1 MKKNY
6 ILFKKALLASGFS
19 IVAMSSLAQTE
30 VYTDTLFYTGAVQQY
45 TVPNCA
51 TDITITT
58 YGAQGAAGSVLNPDI
73 NAGGAAG
80 LGNRVTGGW
89 SSLSPGQ
96 IIYVYVGGAA
106 SGATGGFNG
115 GGNGVA
121 INGLNPSGGGGG
133 ATDVRY
139 PTDALSDR
147 VQVAGGGGGGGNAAY
162 HWNGAAFT
170 GGNGGNG
177 GGSGVSLDGS
187 AGTDAI
193 GDSGFAYPSG
203 LGGTSAGPGAGAI
216 GCGGF
221 LGQIGGASAGE
232 VGGNGGIGSSLEVPG
247 YRASGGAGGG
257 GYVGGN
263 GGGGGSAGTAGCSGN
278 NIGAGG
284 GGSAGTNY
292 LNGEPND
299 FENGVREGNGMV
311 VIQYTIIAQEAELS
325 LAMSPCLGQEAQLNF
340 SPAGGTFSVLQGNSA
355 DVNASG
361 LFSPSALGT
370 YEIVYAVTD
379 ECTNEIIADTLTLN
393 ITCDV
398 ANLNEAA
405 ASNLI
410 IYPNPTENTLF
421 VQSSDVLGQVVISDA
436 RGQIVLSLDSSSNL
450 LEIDVRHLE
459 AGLYFVQTATGVQ
472 RFIVK

>member
-1 MKKNY
+1 MSLKKT
-6 ILFKKALLASGFS
+6 LVASGLSVLAFGS
-19 IVAMSSLAQTE
+19 MAQTE

-45 TVPNCA
+45 TVPDCA
-51 TDITITT
+51 SNVTITT
-58 YGAQGAAGSVLNPDI
+58 YGAQGAAGSTINPSI
-73 NAGGAAG
+73 NSGGAPG
-80 LGNRVTGGW
+80 LGNRVVGGW
-89 SSLSPGQ
+89 SNLTPGQ
-96 IIYVYVGGAA
+96 TIYVYVGGAA

-115 GGNGVA
+115 GGNGIA
-121 INGLNPSGGGGG
+121 MNGQNPSGGGGG

-147 VQVAGGGGGGGNAAY
+147 IQVAGGGGGGGNAAY
-162 HWNGAAFT
+162 HWNGSPFT
-170 GGNGGNG
+170 GGNGGDG
-177 GGSGVSLDGS
+177 GGDGVSLDGAS
-187 AGTDAI
+187 GEDAI
-193 GDSGFAYPSG
+193 GDSDFTYPG
-203 LGGTSAGPGAGAI
+203 GMAGTSAGPGAGAI
-216 GCGGF
+216 GCGSF
-221 LGQIGGASAGE
+221 LGQTGGASNGE

-292 LNGEPND
+292 FNGEPKD

-311 VIQYTIIAQEAELS
+311 IIQYTIVSEVAELS
-325 LAMSPCLGQEAQLNF
+325 LAVAPCIGQETQLDF
-340 SPAGGTFSVLQGNSA
+340 SPEGGTFSLLQGNSA
-355 DVNASG
+355 DVSAAG
-361 LFSPSALGT
+361 VFAPSSAGT
-370 YEIVYAVTD
+370 YEIVYSYTD
-379 ECTNEIIADTLTLN
+379 ACTNFSSSATVTVT

-398 ANLNEAA
+398 AGLEGFDQNFKV
-405 ASNLI
+405 
-410 IYPNPTENTLF
+410 YPNPTDNTLF

-450 LEIDVRHLE
+450 LEIDVRHLD
-459 AGLYFVQTATGVQ
+459 AGIYFVQTVNGIQ